1 MGAPVL
7 YEIYGEEGS
16 QNGMIEDCWNPHLL
30 NHYWL

>member
-7 YEIYGEEGS
+7 CEIYGEEGS
-16 QNGMIEDCWNPHLL
+16 QNGMIEDGGVPHLL

>member
-16 QNGMIEDCWNPHLL
+16 QNGVIADGGILHLL
-30 NHYWL
+30 IHYWV